1 VHEPLEPKLQVGGPD
16 ATQFIP
22 HHTGLQIKTSLADP
36 VLDETLEEVGVHA
49 ERDVRQHPPWRPV
62 VNGANLQGVLEGV
75 KLPRFGGQYRTRL
88 QGVDWIF
95 GLS

>member
-1 VHEPLEPKLQVGGPD
+1 L
-16 ATQFIP
+16 
-22 HHTGLQIKTSLADP
+22 LARE
-36 VLDETLEEVGVHA
+36 LETLSLS
-49 ERDVRQHPPWRPV
+49 ERSAMVQVTADLML
-62 VNGANLQGVLEGV
+62 AVLRV